1 MSNVLPNGV
10 NVKFDQNGN
19 ALPFEGSTV
28 IGYFNYEAFYQAL
41 GQLTTAISADKSLMS
56 KLILLPASSYHV
68 TVFDCVCQKAGGGW
82 YWPSGVPR
90 ETPLYECMEILKER
104 FSNIA
109 LNELPDINLK
119 ITGHKPFINTLA
131 VTFSPN
137 SGVDVDNLKCLR
149 DSLSILSG
157 IRRSNHET
165 YEFHL
170 TIGYFIDQVDFSDM
184 SHLEKLLSDFFQR
197 IDGLNDHVT
206 LNKISFCS
214 FKDMLSYHP
223 ELCIK

>member
-1 MSNVLPNGV
+1 
-10 NVKFDQNGN
+10 
-19 ALPFEGSTV
+19 
-28 IGYFNYEAFYQAL
+28 
-41 GQLTTAISADKSLMS
+41 
-56 KLILLPASSYHV
+56 
-68 TVFDCVCQKAGGGW
+68 
-82 YWPSGVPR
+82 
-90 ETPLYECMEILKER
+90 MEILKER

-184 SHLEKLLSDFFQR
+184 SHLEKLLSDFFP
-197 IDGLNDHVT
+197 
-206 LNKISFCS
+206 
-214 FKDMLSYHP
+214 KD
-223 ELCIK
+223 